1 LDIPVLKGT
10 RDYLPNEQIIRE
22 KIVGILI
29 DKFKKYGFK
38 PMETAILEYY
48 SVLASKYAGG
58 EEILKETYKLTD
70 QGGRQLG
77 LRYELT
83 IKLAKVI
90 GLNPMIRF
98 PFKRY
103 EIGKVFRDGPVKTGR
118 LREFTQCDVD
128 VVGVKSMAADAEF
141 IAMTFDIFKEIG
153 LDVKVLVNNRKL
165 LNGIMEY
172 VEIPEDKRIS
182 TILSLDKL
190 DKIGKDGVIE
200 ELRESGISESQID
213 KLFQV
218 IEGAVGSTQEKI
230 AYFENIITNE
240 IGKEGLQ
247 ELKDFFSY
255 CSAYEVPE
263 DDVIFQP
270 SLARGL
276 AYYTGTMW
284 EVYLKDGTIKSSVAA
299 GGRWDEMIKN
309 FLQSKLDYPAVGMT
323 FGLDVIYEALK
334 QKDFEGFI
342 GKKDKIPMV
351 LIIPINTL
359 TESLTI
365 AKKLRDAGIS
375 TDVIVEKKLKRALEF
390 ADKEGIP
397 YVIIVGKA
405 ELEKNVVK
413 IRDMQAQQETEMPL
427 EKVIKILKG

>member
-1 LDIPVLKGT
+1 MDIPVLKGT

-22 KIVGILI
+22 KIVSILI

-218 IEGAVGSTQEKI
+218 IEGAAGSTQEKI

-247 ELKDFFSY
+247 ELKEFFSY

>member
-218 IEGAVGSTQEKI
+218 IEGAAGSTQEKI

-323 FGLDVIYEALK
+323 FGLDVIYESLK

-342 GKKDKIPMV
+342 SKKDKIPMV

>member
-1 LDIPVLKGT
+1 MDIPVLKGT

-200 ELRESGISESQID
+200 EL
-213 KLFQV
+213 L
-218 IEGAVGSTQEKI
+218 
-230 AYFENIITNE
+230 
-240 IGKEGLQ
+240 
-247 ELKDFFSY
+247 
-255 CSAYEVPE
+255 
-263 DDVIFQP
+263 
-270 SLARGL
+270 SL
-276 AYYTGTMW
+276 
-284 EVYLKDGTIKSSVAA
+284 IH
-299 GGRWDEMIKN
+299 I
-309 FLQSKLDYPAVGMT
+309 
-323 FGLDVIYEALK
+323 
-334 QKDFEGFI
+334 
-342 GKKDKIPMV
+342 
-351 LIIPINTL
+351 
-359 TESLTI
+359 
-365 AKKLRDAGIS
+365 
-375 TDVIVEKKLKRALEF
+375 
-390 ADKEGIP
+390 
-397 YVIIVGKA
+397 
-405 ELEKNVVK
+405 
-413 IRDMQAQQETEMPL
+413 
-427 EKVIKILKG
+427 

>member
-218 IEGAVGSTQEKI
+218 IEGAAGSTQEKI

-247 ELKDFFSY
+247 ELKDFFYY
-255 CSAYEVPE
+255 CSAYEIPE

>member
-1 LDIPVLKGT
+1 MDIPVLKGT

-218 IEGAVGSTQEKI
+218 IEGAAGSTQEKI

>member
-218 IEGAVGSTQEKI
+218 IEGAAGSTQEKI